1 MTPRA
6 AYLGTRTFG
15 CLDGL
20 RAISILAV
28 VWHHAFP
35 PSETGRGF
43 LGVDLFF
50 VISGFLIVTL
60 LLREHDRRGAISLRA
75 FYMRRC
81 LRIVP
86 LNWFVIL
93 ALWAGTSFT
102 QGEEAAKVHHDV
114 PHALLYLANWLPMLS
129 MLQVTWSLAA
139 EEQFY
144 VVWPLV
150 ERWLRPAAMWIWGAL
165 TGVSVA
171 LVCGHAHL
179 GMWPG
184 LPGMLAQT
192 TFVPILL
199 GVGLAHLLHS
209 PRGFDR
215 VQPLLG
221 SRWSAPA
228 FLLLALAAVWL
239 LPADLSGAPRV
250 LLHVLFTALIAACI
264 VREDNGLARL
274 LTNRALAR
282 IGVVSYGIYLLH
294 HIGLHAVHAVAH
306 RFAWWG
312 PWLDFVAG
320 ALVTWVMAEISFRT
334 LERFFLSL
342 KDRWVR

>member
-1 MTPRA
+1 MTSHA

-35 PSETGRGF
+35 LSAHGRGF

-60 LLREHDRRGAISLRA
+60 LLRERERRGAISLRA

-86 LNWFVIL
+86 LNWLVIL

-102 QGEEAAKVHHDV
+102 LGDEAAKVRHDV
-114 PHALLYLANWLPMLS
+114 APALLYLANWLPMQS
-129 MLQVTWSLAA
+129 MLQITWSLAA

-150 ERWLRPAAMWIWGAL
+150 ERWLRPAATCIWGAL
-165 TGVSVA
+165 TGVSIV
-171 LVCGHAHL
+171 LVFGHAHL
-179 GMWPG
+179 GWWPG
-184 LPGMLAQT
+184 LPEMLAQT

-199 GVGLAHLLHS
+199 GVGLAHLLHGK
-209 PRGFDR
+209 RGFAR

-221 SRWSAPA
+221 ARWSAPA
-228 FLLLALAAVWL
+228 VLLLAIGALFV
-239 LPADLSGAPRV
+239 LPADLAGLPRV
-250 LLHVLFTALIAACI
+250 SLHALFAALVAACV
-264 VREDNGLARL
+264 VREDNGLRWL

-282 IGVVSYGIYLLH
+282 IGAVSYGIYLLH
-294 HIGLHAVHAVAH
+294 HVGLHVVRVLAH
-306 RFAWWG
+306 GFAWWG

-320 ALVTWVMAEISFRT
+320 AFVTWTMAEISFRT